1 MGRGFCLT
9 LSAAICY
16 FGPPSQARQEA
27 TGLAKQ
33 PRASNVRSKS
43 KKAPA
48 RKAASRPSRPS
59 ARPLK
64 AAARRPVAKKV
75 ARPAPARP
83 AAARAVAAPK
93 RLSPARLVE
102 PVAAP
107 VPVVAPVPPR
117 KPGFYEAVA
126 IYERGVQGLQRHDF
140 AGAAELF
147 RTVIERYP
155 EERELLER
163 ARLYL
168 RVCERETARNSP
180 PPETPAEQVY
190 AATVSLNAG
199 DHVTALHHLQRA
211 VTTDPEND
219 HAHYIMASAL
229 SMRGRLDEA
238 LEHLHRSIELNPE
251 NRSQARQDPD
261 LEGIRHLDSFRAILD
276 APVSTRRRARRR

>member
-1 MGRGFCLT
+1 M
-9 LSAAICY
+9 
-16 FGPPSQARQEA
+16 
-27 TGLAKQ
+27 AKQ
-33 PRASNVRSKS
+33 RRATNVRSKL

-48 RKAASRPSRPS
+48 RKAASRPSRPT
-59 ARPLK
+59 ARPAKGALK
-64 AAARRPVAKKV
+64 RPVAIKAGK
-75 ARPAPARP
+75 PAPV
-83 AAARAVAAPK
+83 RAVAAPK
-93 RLSPARLVE
+93 RVSPARPVE
-102 PVAAP
+102 PPAP
-107 VPVVAPVPPR
+107 PPPAAPVPPR

-261 LEGIRHLDSFRAILD
+261 LDGIRHLDTFRAILD
-276 APVSTRRRARRR
+276 APASTRRRARRR

>member
-1 MGRGFCLT
+1 
-9 LSAAICY
+9 
-16 FGPPSQARQEA
+16 
-27 TGLAKQ
+27 LAKQ
-33 PRASNVRSKS
+33 TRATNVRSKD

-48 RKAASRPSRPS
+48 RKAVSRPSRTASKPAKAS
-59 ARPLK
+59 AKR
-64 AAARRPVAKKV
+64 AAAKKTIKATRKTADVAAKRST
-75 ARPAPARP
+75 ALRAAEPAPPPGP
-83 AAARAVAAPK
+83 ATP
-93 RLSPARLVE
+93 P
-102 PVAAP
+102 P
-107 VPVVAPVPPR
+107 PPR

-140 AGAAELF
+140 AGAAESF

-168 RVCERETARNSP
+168 RVCERENARNTP

-199 DHVTALHHLQRA
+199 DHMTALHHLQRA
-211 VTTDPEND
+211 VTADPEND
-219 HAHYIMASAL
+219 HAHYIMAAAL

-276 APVSTRRRARRR
+276 APVSPRRRARRR

>member
-1 MGRGFCLT
+1 
-9 LSAAICY
+9 
-16 FGPPSQARQEA
+16 
-27 TGLAKQ
+27 
-33 PRASNVRSKS
+33 
-43 KKAPA
+43 
-48 RKAASRPSRPS
+48 
-59 ARPLK
+59 
-64 AAARRPVAKKV
+64 
-75 ARPAPARP
+75 
-83 AAARAVAAPK
+83 
-93 RLSPARLVE
+93 
-102 PVAAP
+102 
-107 VPVVAPVPPR
+107 
-117 KPGFYEAVA
+117 VA

-261 LEGIRHLDSFRAILD
+261 LDGIRHLDSFRAILD
-276 APVSTRRRARRR
+276 APVTARRRARRR